1 MRTPTYLGAAL
12 LVLGFSTAC
21 SDPPPPVQVDDNTIT
36 VLNQTKDEWR
46 NVLIT
51 VNDHYRGGAPVLKA
65 DGRLNAPVSQFDTG
79 FGQRW
84 VLGTLIRKVE
94 VTAKTASGEPVK
106 LTWDPSQRK
115 RKN

>member
-1 MRTPTYLGAAL
+1 MRTRTCLAAAL
-12 LVLGFSTAC
+12 LVLGVSAAC

-65 DGRLNAPVSQFDTG
+65 DGRLNAPISQFDTG
-79 FGQRW
+79 LGQRW
-84 VLGTLIRKVE
+84 VVGTLIKKVE
-94 VTAKTASGEPVK
+94 VTAKTAGGESIR
-106 LTWDPSQRK
+106 LSWDPSQRK

>member
-1 MRTPTYLGAAL
+1 MRTGIYLVAAL
-12 LVLGFSTAC
+12 LVLGGSAAC

-36 VLNQTKDEWR
+36 VLNQTSDEWR

-65 DGRLNAPVSQFDTG
+65 DGRLNAPISQFATG
-79 FGQRW
+79 LGQRW
-84 VLGTLIRKVE
+84 VIGTLIRKVE
-94 VTAKTASGEPVK
+94 VTARTASGEPIN
-106 LTWDPSQRK
+106 LSWDPSQRK